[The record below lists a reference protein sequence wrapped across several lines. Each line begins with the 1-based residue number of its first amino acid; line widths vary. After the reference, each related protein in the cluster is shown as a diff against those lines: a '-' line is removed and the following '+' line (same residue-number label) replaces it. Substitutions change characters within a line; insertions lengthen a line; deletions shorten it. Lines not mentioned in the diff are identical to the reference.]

1 MRKCAGFLIVV
12 MLCSCF
18 CLTAWGTGW
27 QETFDGEG
35 LPQGWTADTEM
46 ESSIAG
52 EGGVLRLGR
61 ASADSFLTMLVVNGP
76 RLQLQKEKYVL
87 RARLG
92 VAAGSVYQGADDAS
106 DLFLSD
112 TGNKLLSFKSL
123 GGGVGVYP
131 FGQGEGFAVQPGA
144 VQDFTIA
151 ADPQGRQAAVWMGET
166 EIYRG
171 QLPSALAGVNYAAAY
186 LGFTHTAVGS
196 GKDSALLADFL
207 AAENQPDYA
216 FSSTPSDGEAMLDV
230 SALSE
235 ITVEFGA
242 YMEPAVFA
250 AANLSLESG
259 GIGESLQPAAFAVQ
273 SAGNKMKILPQAGL
287 ESKMQYKLTINAVR
301 DVFGKDYGGKAI
313 SFTTAEAGYVAPS
326 VHILEPADG
335 SEIYQGQSVTVRAEA
350 EAESGIAKVEFFQNG
365 VPIATLENRE
375 VWEMELDGLAPG
387 TYTFTAR
394 VTDLAGGST
403 FSQPVTLTVK
413 QNLAPIITV
422 EGISSGG
429 ESQEISVEALK
440 SLQITANDP
449 EGALDHVEVYLN
461 DALAASSREASFT
474 ADLSGCPIGKNQL
487 KIIAFDGYGARGVF
501 LKELVVVKTTV
512 KELIRSD
519 FNDYTGGK
527 PAGFGTLAA
536 EKNGYVQPA
545 AIDQAHGTSVA
556 IGSDAATGTTDIGP
570 QLQYIMTGTNR
581 TLRIENEVYFPT
593 DKVAF
598 MLRCRNAFANNSS
611 GNELKIA
618 EFSKGGQIKLLG
630 SGGKE
635 APGLSG
641 LRYETG
647 RWYHMECVLNGA
659 NNTYDFYLD
668 GQLLVS
674 GRVGEGSGGVN
685 GYNQIRWSINTTN
698 DADGQPEG
706 GFVAVDNVRCMEVSS
721 LPYIDGVYTTEGE
734 SEIDYAAEAVYA
746 RLSAPIVGEN
756 LAEYLALTNEL
767 GVVPLRAVDYDSAA
781 LTIKIQPQI
790 PLYSNMAYKIA
801 LSEKLPLEAGKPAG
815 YAIQMEFTTSC
826 KPFDVVRGTVK
837 TEGNTAKFE
846 AELVNNTP
854 EARQAVLVLQI
865 WEGKRL
871 VRAAAREVT
880 LAAGTS
886 EVCTTDGLAVSDRQK
901 AVGYVMG
908 PLGEFGLVSE
918 KTFQ

>member
-1 MRKCAGFLIVV
+1 
-12 MLCSCF
+12 
-18 CLTAWGTGW
+18 
-27 QETFDGEG
+27 
-35 LPQGWTADTEM
+35 
-46 ESSIAG
+46 
-52 EGGVLRLGR
+52 
-61 ASADSFLTMLVVNGP
+61 
-76 RLQLQKEKYVL
+76 
-87 RARLG
+87 
-92 VAAGSVYQGADDAS
+92 
-106 DLFLSD
+106 
-112 TGNKLLSFKSL
+112 
-123 GGGVGVYP
+123 
-131 FGQGEGFAVQPGA
+131 
-144 VQDFTIA
+144 
-151 ADPQGRQAAVWMGET
+151 MGET

-512 KELIRSD
+512 KELIR
-519 FNDYTGGK
+519 
-527 PAGFGTLAA
+527 
-536 EKNGYVQPA
+536 
-545 AIDQAHGTSVA
+545 
-556 IGSDAATGTTDIGP
+556 
-570 QLQYIMTGTNR
+570 
-581 TLRIENEVYFPT
+581 
-593 DKVAF
+593 
-598 MLRCRNAFANNSS
+598 
-611 GNELKIA
+611 
-618 EFSKGGQIKLLG
+618 
-630 SGGKE
+630 
-635 APGLSG
+635 
-641 LRYETG
+641 
-647 RWYHMECVLNGA
+647 
-659 NNTYDFYLD
+659 
-668 GQLLVS
+668 
-674 GRVGEGSGGVN
+674 
-685 GYNQIRWSINTTN
+685 
-698 DADGQPEG
+698 
-706 GFVAVDNVRCMEVSS
+706 
-721 LPYIDGVYTTEGE
+721 
-734 SEIDYAAEAVYA
+734 
-746 RLSAPIVGEN
+746 
-756 LAEYLALTNEL
+756 
-767 GVVPLRAVDYDSAA
+767 
-781 LTIKIQPQI
+781 
-790 PLYSNMAYKIA
+790 
-801 LSEKLPLEAGKPAG
+801 
-815 YAIQMEFTTSC
+815 
-826 KPFDVVRGTVK
+826 
-837 TEGNTAKFE
+837 
-846 AELVNNTP
+846 
-854 EARQAVLVLQI
+854 
-865 WEGKRL
+865 
-871 VRAAAREVT
+871 
-880 LAAGTS
+880 
-886 EVCTTDGLAVSDRQK
+886 
-901 AVGYVMG
+901 
-908 PLGEFGLVSE
+908 
-918 KTFQ
+918 